1 MSETEVIELS
11 CGCVVRRYTEQPAS
25 WTIER
30 HCKLSATLPEG
41 LRQLHVALR
50 AIQVEPSGRLHVN
63 VDE

>member
-1 MSETEVIELS
+1 MSETEGQVLELS
-11 CGCVVRRYTEQPAS
+11 CGCVVSRYTEQPAS

-50 AIQVEPSGRLHVN
+50 AIQVEPSGRLHVE
-63 VDE
+63 V